1 MTFAEMKRLKAQYR
15 KATLRVARLERIEPY
30 TGAGNARTLLLADL
44 DRERREVAR
53 LEALIR
59 EAAQ

>member
-15 KATLRVARLERIEPY
+15 KATLRLSALKRNSGGSPY
-30 TGAGNARTLLLADL
+30 EVEEI

-59 EAAQ
+59 EAAT